1 MPEQDTG
8 SQQSKLSGAMPLL
21 VSTAAAAAAG
31 AIAVVA
37 RKALSGGGDGDGGG
51 SGSRKKGGDGD
62 GGTRLDDVE
71 KVSEDL
77 SGLVDSLRSEFRESG
92 DYRRLV
98 EIADTISEY
107 ADQAADAFSEAA
119 SSDGDEEPSGRRVA
133 DDLMSR
139 ISEIRSGGKGGDRE
153 SEEASRS

>member
-1 MPEQDTG
+1 MPEQDTS
-8 SQQSKLSGAMPLL
+8 SQQSKLSSAMPLL

-31 AIAVVA
+31 ALAVIA
-37 RKALSGGGDGDGGG
+37 RKALSGGGDGGG
-51 SGSRKKGGDGD
+51 SGGRGSRKRGDDD

-71 KVSEDL
+71 KVAEDL
-77 SGLVDSLRSEFRESG
+77 AGLVDSLRSEFRESG

-119 SSDGDEEPSGRRVA
+119 ASEGDKGPARRVA

-153 SEEASRS
+153 SEEASRA